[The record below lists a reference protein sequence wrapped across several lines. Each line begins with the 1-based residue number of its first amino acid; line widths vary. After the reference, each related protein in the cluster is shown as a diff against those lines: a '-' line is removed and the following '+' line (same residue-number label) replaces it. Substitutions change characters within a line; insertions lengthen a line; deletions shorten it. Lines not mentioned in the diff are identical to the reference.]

1 MNPLLA
7 KFIRSVYRKE
17 PISGFLLILGL
28 TDAVIGG
35 VGERWSLLSI
45 GLVIALLGIAV
56 RWRQATKS
64 SATKAIAVEPARYML
79 PPTSSRSPLPLLM
92 SNNKRRQ

>member
-45 GLVIALLGIAV
+45 GLVVALLGMAV
-56 RWRQATKS
+56 RWKQAAKTS
-64 SATKAIAVEPARYML
+64 EKAITVEQARYLL

>member
-45 GLVIALLGIAV
+45 GLVVALLGMAV
-56 RWRQATKS
+56 RWKQAAKTS
-64 SATKAIAVEPARYML
+64 EKAIAVEQARYLL

>member
-17 PISGFLLILGL
+17 PLSGFLLILGL

-35 VGERWSLLSI
+35 VGEHWSLLSI
-45 GLVIALLGIAV
+45 GLVIALLGMAL
-56 RWRQATKS
+56 RWRQATKTS
-64 SATKAIAVEPARYML
+64 EKAIAVQSARYML
-79 PPTSSRSPLPLLM
+79 PPSSSRSPLPLLT
-92 SNNKRRQ
+92 SNTKRRQ

>member
-17 PISGFLLILGL
+17 PLSGFLLILGV

-35 VGERWSLLSI
+35 VGERWSLLTI
-45 GLVIALLGIAV
+45 GLVVALLGMAM
-56 RWRQATKS
+56 RWRQAAKTS
-64 SATKAIAVEPARYML
+64 DKAIATEPARYLL
-79 PPTSSRSPLPLLM
+79 PPSSSRPQLPLLM
-92 SNNKRRQ
+92 SNNKRRR

>member
-7 KFIRSVYRKE
+7 KFFRSVYRKE
-17 PISGFLLILGL
+17 PISGFLLILGA

-35 VGERWSLLSI
+35 VGEHWSLLSI
-45 GLVIALLGIAV
+45 GLVIALLGMAM
-56 RWRQATKS
+56 RLRQGQKTS
-64 SATKAIAVEPARYML
+64 DKAIAVESARYLL
-79 PPTSSRSPLPLLM
+79 PPSSSRPQLPLLM